1 MAVAVRP
8 LTAAE
13 YLATPEDRPRFTELI
28 NGTVVVHEPTIPHG
42 VAQRR
47 LVVALTNWVDAAR
60 GRGFVALPAD
70 ITIDDHN
77 VFAPDLWWVR
87 EDRKPGVG
95 DLYLDGVPDLVVEVR
110 SPSTWARD
118 LGVKLRAYESKAV
131 AEAWYV
137 DTEARTVL
145 VFRGTEPGSPTFD
158 ETVELSVDDTLT
170 SPLLP
175 GFALPV
181 RSIFEP

>member
-8 LTAAE
+8 MSAAE

-28 NGTVVVHEPTIPHG
+28 NGTVVVHEPTILHG

-47 LVVALTNWVDAAR
+47 LVVALTNWVDAAP

-70 ITIDDHN
+70 ITIDDLN
-77 VFAPDLWWVR
+77 VFAPDVWWVGEGR
-87 EDRKPGVG
+87 RPAVG

-118 LGVKLRAYESKAV
+118 LGVKLPAYEAKGV

-137 DTEARTVL
+137 DTEARAVL
-145 VFRGTEPGSPTFD
+145 VFRRSGPGAPAFD
-158 ETVELSVDDTLT
+158 ITSELTAADALT
-170 SPLLP
+170 SSLLP
-175 GFALPV
+175 GFTMAV
-181 RSIFEP
+181 GSIFEP

>member
-8 LTAAE
+8 MSAAE

-28 NGTVVVHEPTIPHG
+28 NGTVVMHEPTIPHG

-47 LVVALTNWVDAAR
+47 LVVALTVWADAAP

-70 ITIDDHN
+70 ITIDELN
-77 VFAPDLWWVR
+77 VFAPDVWWVGEAR
-87 EDRKPGVG
+87 RPAAG

-118 LGVKLRAYESKAV
+118 LGVKLPAYEAKGV

-145 VFRGTEPGSPTFD
+145 VFRRTEPGSATFD
-158 ETVELSVDDTLT
+158 ETVELTVDETLT

>member
-8 LTAAE
+8 MTAAE

-28 NGTVVVHEPTIPHG
+28 NGTIVMHQPTLPHG
-42 VAQRR
+42 TAQRR
-47 LVVALTNWVDAAR
+47 LVVALTIWADAQG

-70 ITIDDHN
+70 ITVDDHN

-87 EDRKPGVG
+87 EGRRPAAGA
-95 DLYLDGVPDLVVEVR
+95 LYLDGVPDLVVEVR

-118 LGVKLRAYESKAV
+118 LGVKLPAYEAAGV

-145 VFRGTEPGSPTFD
+145 VFRRSGRDRPAFD
-158 ETVELSVDDTLT
+158 ETTELTTDDALT
-170 SPLLP
+170 SPLLA
-175 GFALPV
+175 GFTMAV
-181 RSIFEP
+181 GSIFEP